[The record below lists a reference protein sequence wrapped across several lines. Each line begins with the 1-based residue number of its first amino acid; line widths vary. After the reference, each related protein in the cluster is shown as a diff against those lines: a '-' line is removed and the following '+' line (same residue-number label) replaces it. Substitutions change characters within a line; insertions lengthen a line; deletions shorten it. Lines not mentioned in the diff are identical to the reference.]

1 MSVAQT
7 AHWSNCALRLGPD
20 AVSSS
25 DSTVAFILEQV
36 SVAGKVRAKKMFG
49 EYGVF
54 CNDKMVAL
62 ICNDQLYVKPTDQ
75 GQLFV
80 GDCPMQSPYRG
91 AKPCFL
97 IAQPQWHNAPW
108 LTQLLQLTASSLPPP
123 KKRQPKRKPV
133 S

>member
-1 MSVAQT
+1 MA
-7 AHWSNCALRLGPD
+7 
-20 AVSSS
+20 SS

-36 SVAGKVRAKKMFG
+36 SAAGKVRAKKMFG

-54 CNDKMVAL
+54 CDEIMVAL
-62 ICNDQLYVKPTDQ
+62 ICDDQLYVKPTDQ

-97 IAQPQWHNAPW
+97 VAEGQWQDAMW
-108 LTQLLQLTASSLPPP
+108 LTQLLQITASSLPPP
-123 KKRQPKRKPV
+123 KKRQPKLKPKA
-133 S
+133 